1 VDRFYWKPAEGY
13 FLVVSE
19 LVPYKRV
26 DQAVR
31 VFSQSGRRL
40 VVAGAGP
47 ELGALRRMAAPNV
60 EFLGRVSDAE
70 LCELYARS
78 RALLL
83 PGEEDFGMTPVE
95 SLASGKP
102 VIALGRGGAL
112 ETAPPLGGVFYDAPT
127 EESLAGAIEVF
138 ERLEPEIRPEE
149 LQAHARRFDESEFQR
164 RMAAVLSVPVISCDT
179 QRLPSLPRR

>member
-1 VDRFYWKPAEGY
+1 
-13 FLVVSE
+13 
-19 LVPYKRV
+19 
-26 DQAVR
+26 
-31 VFSQSGRRL
+31 
-40 VVAGAGP
+40 
-47 ELGALRRMAAPNV
+47 
-60 EFLGRVSDAE
+60 
-70 LCELYARS
+70 
-78 RALLL
+78 
-83 PGEEDFGMTPVE
+83 MTPVE